1 MKPGV
6 CSTCDRGGPA
16 SRLHTAL
23 HLRRRRASPRPAPP
37 RRRPACLLVLPKG
50 LAEHASSPGR
60 TATPPCFYHK
70 GQHIPQPARPL
81 VAAPPRTAGG
91 DGGGGGGGGTHLARC
106 LQTVAPVAL
115 ISAGSHARDGRAW
128 GRHGGCRS
136 SCHSLRAQHATPGA
150 SACPHKLRQRSRA
163 LSSGASGETG
173 APGARNSCCWG
184 AQHDWRLEA
193 CEALTTVWKD
203 AAETKAPF

>member
-91 DGGGGGGGGTHLARC
+91 DGGGGGGGTHLARC

-136 SCHSLRAQHATPGA
+136 SCHSLRARLPPGIRLPPTSCGNGQERYQA
-150 SACPHKLRQRSRA
+150 ARAAKRARQGRVTAAAGARST
-163 LSSGASGETG
+163 TG
-173 APGARNSCCWG
+173 AWRRAR
-184 AQHDWRLEA
+184 R
-193 CEALTTVWKD
+193 
-203 AAETKAPF
+203 